1 MGICQ
6 IALLAVTFLGVYSR
20 TLVQQMENVSILVD
34 VVFDGL
40 DEERS
45 G

>member
-6 IALLAVTFLGVYSR
+6 IALFTVTFLAVYSR
-20 TLVQQMENVSILVD
+20 TPVQQMENVSVLVD

-40 DEERS
+40 DEE
-45 G
+45 